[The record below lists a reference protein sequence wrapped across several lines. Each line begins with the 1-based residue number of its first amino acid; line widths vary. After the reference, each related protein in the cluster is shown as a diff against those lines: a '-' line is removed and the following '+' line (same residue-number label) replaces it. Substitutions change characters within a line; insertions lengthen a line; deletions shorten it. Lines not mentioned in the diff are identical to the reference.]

1 MLNVLQKLPKNPN
14 SDHFAF
20 EIGYEKNNKQ
30 ISEIFRV
37 RHLGSRTKWFD
48 SIKTLWFHFKKNEPM
63 PKISKN
69 TIAFV
74 DDNIGLVQELKK
86 SNHINKV
93 SINDF
98 HIDEVLGYGAFSSV
112 FLVTHK
118 ETKQKYAMKVMDKN
132 ILIEQKH
139 LHYIITEFEI
149 LKQVNN
155 FPFIL
160 SLHYAFQTANYL
172 YMVTDY
178 CSQGDITKIKRIKNA
193 KVLLAELILAFEFLH
208 SKNIIYRDL
217 KPENILLSEDGHIK
231 LCDFNL
237 AKENIDDNTRAMSF
251 CGSPMYLSPEM
262 LGQDGVKKSADIY
275 GIGLIIYEIIVG
287 KPAYYTTNPQLLYNN
302 IASNNINFNHPRI
315 ETQEEKDLLKRIL
328 MLQPEMRL
336 SISDMKRHPY
346 FKEIDWDKVM
356 KKELGCI
363 EIEKK
368 PEQRAKRIP
377 ERAHNITKPE
387 IIKDDKREMK
397 NCVRN
402 FFYIRQNELNL
413 NRMNSN

>member
-1 MLNVLQKLPKNPN
+1 
-14 SDHFAF
+14 
-20 EIGYEKNNKQ
+20 
-30 ISEIFRV
+30 
-37 RHLGSRTKWFD
+37 
-48 SIKTLWFHFKKNEPM
+48 
-63 PKISKN
+63 
-69 TIAFV
+69 
-74 DDNIGLVQELKK
+74 
-86 SNHINKV
+86 
-93 SINDF
+93 
-98 HIDEVLGYGAFSSV
+98 
-112 FLVTHK
+112 
-118 ETKQKYAMKVMDKN
+118 
-132 ILIEQKH
+132 
-139 LHYIITEFEI
+139 
-149 LKQVNN
+149 
-155 FPFIL
+155 
-160 SLHYAFQTANYL
+160 
-172 YMVTDY
+172 MVTDY
-178 CSQGDITKIKRIKNA
+178 CSQGDITKIKRIKNQ

-287 KPAYYTTNPQLLYNN
+287 KPAFYTTNPQLLYNN

-356 KKELGCI
+356 KKELGRI
-363 EIEKK
+363 EIEKRQ
-368 PEQRAKRIP
+368 EQRAKRIP
-377 ERAHNITKPE
+377 ERAHNITKAE

-413 NRMNSN
+413 NRVNSN